1 MKENNNSEKLAFVLV
16 LIAIVGFI
24 VYKIYDLVVNWNK
37 PYEVFSVGAHGQF
50 HPTGEFTT
58 YASEFSKALIFVCI
72 VVTIILI
79 GIVVNFLEKH
89 KNTK

>member
-37 PYEVFSVGAHGQF
+37 TYEVFSVGAHGQF
-50 HPTGEFTT
+50 HATG
-58 YASEFSKALIFVCI
+58 
-72 VVTIILI
+72 
-79 GIVVNFLEKH
+79 
-89 KNTK
+89 